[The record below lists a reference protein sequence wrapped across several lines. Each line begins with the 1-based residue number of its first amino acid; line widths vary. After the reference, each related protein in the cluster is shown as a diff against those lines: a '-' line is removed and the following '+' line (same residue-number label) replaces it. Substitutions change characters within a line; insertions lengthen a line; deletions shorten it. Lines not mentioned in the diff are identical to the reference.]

1 MTFDAF
7 KIGIILLQNFGINL
21 VACKLGGGRDGL
33 NRMGGEYV
41 SMRYRIRNFSFT
53 LRRGMKDRLDSI
65 KKRNVNVRSWI
76 RDLTLTLNKKVGE
89 EGRDDLNNTG
99 IGNIG
104 ERSRI

>member
-1 MTFDAF
+1 MGVDRT
-7 KIGIILLQNFGINL
+7 
-21 VACKLGGGRDGL
+21 
-33 NRMGGEYV
+33 GGEDV
-41 SMRYRIRNFSFT
+41 SMGSPVRNFSFT
-53 LRRGMKDRLDSI
+53 RRRGMKDRLDSI

-76 RDLTLTLNKKVGE
+76 RYLTLTLNKKVGE